1 LRQLIAPLRLELEME
16 EVAEECD
23 RLRRAKVR
31 TTKLLNLEKK
41 FRV

>member
-1 LRQLIAPLRLELEME
+1 ME

-23 RLRRAKVR
+23 RLRRAKAR

-41 FRV
+41 FHV